1 MKEFLQACNTASG
14 RWNRQKFWLYPLGL
28 TLLLFIPIGIIMS
41 FSPEVWGVLYLIA
54 ALYTTYVSIV
64 SYIKRL
70 RDLDKNPWMTLLLFV
85 PIANLYLVIICGF
98 FKGTEGQNKFGPDPL
113 GGTSVT
119 KEKQETV
126 EL

>member
-1 MKEFLQACNTASG
+1 
-14 RWNRQKFWLYPLGL
+14 
-28 TLLLFIPIGIIMS
+28 
-41 FSPEVWGVLYLIA
+41 
-54 ALYTTYVSIV
+54 
-64 SYIKRL
+64 
-70 RDLDKNPWMTLLLFV
+70 MTLLLFV